1 MANNGITPQED
12 RRISSSPQHGI
23 LFGEAG
29 VPMYRVAAVEYYVQR
44 KKRLYEAVLAMPRA
58 WMIALFTLVISLCAA
73 AFCML
78 RESSV
83 TTPALLV
90 SSPVSSSSVPHFQNT
105 LLVLP
110 AESHAYRA
118 LGVGQPVKC
127 NIDGKLQ
134 TVRITSIG
142 PPENSEAAS
151 RQLHVAPEQTRSIA
165 NIVTIVN
172 TVGWPAA
179 QLSTK
184 QISVIHH
191 VRLIDLIK

>member
-1 MANNGITPQED
+1 
-12 RRISSSPQHGI
+12 
-23 LFGEAG
+23 
-29 VPMYRVAAVEYYVQR
+29 
-44 KKRLYEAVLAMPRA
+44 
-58 WMIALFTLVISLCAA
+58 
-73 AFCML
+73 
-78 RESSV
+78 
-83 TTPALLV
+83 
-90 SSPVSSSSVPHFQNT
+90 
-105 LLVLP
+105 
-110 AESHAYRA
+110 
-118 LGVGQPVKC
+118 VGQPVKC